1 MAVMQVPR
9 SEEAPPTLVI
19 EKRGA
24 GLTSTWSELWAYRHL
39 VRYLAGRELKGRYR
53 ALTLGKAWF
62 LIRPLSEMLVYVLI
76 FGVVLKL
83 HRGDLP
89 YPLYVYSGL
98 ICWLFFATATNRVS
112 QSFAAFRGMMT
123 KVYFPRLIPPLVA
136 ITVEL
141 ADFGA
146 AFLFALVLLAVYL
159 VAPGLGVLTLPLWVA
174 LLLIWTAGIG
184 LFAAATSVKHRDV
197 TMVLAIFLRVW
208 MYTTPVIYPMSFIP
222 ERWLWLYRLN
232 PMAVIVEG
240 FRASLTNE
248 PLPPLGAI
256 IWTAATGICMALFAL
271 RLYRRTERD
280 IVDHF

>member
-1 MAVMQVPR
+1 MQLPR

-19 EKRGA
+19 EKRGT
-24 GLTSTWSELWAYRHL
+24 GLTSTWSELWNYRHL

-146 AFLFALVLLAVYL
+146 AFMFALVLLAVYL
-159 VAPGLGVLTLPLWVA
+159 VAPGISVLTLPLWVA
-174 LLLIWTAGIG
+174 LLLVWTAGIG

-208 MYTTPVIYPMSFIP
+208 MYTTPVIYPISFIP

-240 FRASLTNE
+240 FRASLTNQ

-256 IWTAATGICMALFAL
+256 LWTAATGIGMALFAL